1 MFFPPKFQSVITI
14 IKNDYNVLHTGLLK
28 YVHIFKIIIII
39 TIVNYRFVLVY
50 GMGISL
56 TEADKLY

>member
-28 YVHIFKIIIII
+28 YVHILKKNNNN
-39 TIVNYRFVLVY
+39 NYCQLQICVGVWHGDFFDR
-50 GMGISL
+50 G
-56 TEADKLY
+56 